1 MRHSCPATGIRIAGE
16 SFLTPWLLF
25 ALFGLFLAMPR
36 TASAQPMGKTAV
48 VPFGI
53 PDARTAL
60 SASDTLEAEL
70 TRRRVNVVSQH
81 EARDRF
87 TVRSRTPLTAT
98 DSDLDILAKQ
108 AREALQHVAFGRTA
122 AAEKSVREVIVRA
135 ERTLESLNRETARA
149 RQILDAC
156 LSLVR
161 GALHDGNREEAL
173 EHAMRCRRLVPDLA
187 PSEAAHP
194 ANVVGVLAEADDLLR
209 RMRTGKLTVSSQPQ
223 TACSVYLNGRH
234 LGTTPFVL
242 DRAAPGE
249 YRVQVECAP
258 DRPGRVHTVQLGD
271 EPVSMSVDT
280 AFDQAV
286 FSDPRLWLGYATERA
301 ARGLSAEHAIAIGR
315 EVRAEDV
322 VLLRIQANVAE
333 LTRVRVQQGRVAGR
347 ARAGWTGSGFERPS
361 LTKALAALFEGRV
374 EAEPLGVLEAEPLA
388 PAAAVSAASA
398 EEAPRAD
405 VARAPAAAPAAEPA
419 FPAGRKRTAYALTG
433 LSVVLFGTG
442 LGLELWAQDLKNQL
456 VESGMGDAPL
466 TKLPEQHDRV
476 SAASW
481 LGVASGPVGVLAA
494 ALWVEPRSHVPWWSW
509 GLGVLGLGALGVGIY
524 EVAIADQCSLPSD
537 DGCLRTH
544 ETTTR
549 GVLLMSAALPLLS
562 VPVLHLSRRS
572 HGLRV
577 SGTTLPGGGQLR
589 LSGHF

>member
-1 MRHSCPATGIRIAGE
+1 
-16 SFLTPWLLF
+16 
-25 ALFGLFLAMPR
+25 R
-36 TASAQPMGKTAV
+36 TSV
-48 VPFGI
+48 I
-53 PDARTAL
+53 
-60 SASDTLEAEL
+60 
-70 TRRRVNVVSQH
+70 SQH

-161 GALHDGNREEAL
+161 GALHDGKREEAL

-209 RMRTGKLTVSSQPQ
+209 RMRTGKLSVSSLPD

-249 YRVQVECAP
+249 YRVQVECASGKA
-258 DRPGRVHTVQLGD
+258 GRVHTVQLGD
-271 EPVSMSVDT
+271 EPVTLAVDT
-280 AFDQAV
+280 AFDRAV
-286 FSDPRLWLGYATERA
+286 FSDPRLWLGYETERA
-301 ARGLSAEHAIAIGR
+301 ARARAVEHAIAIGR

-322 VLLRIQANVAE
+322 VLLRIQGSLAE

-347 ARAGWTGSGFERPS
+347 AQASWSGSGFERTS
-361 LTKALAALFEGRV
+361 LVKALAALAEGRIDT
-374 EAEPLGVLEAEPLA
+374 EPLGVLEPEPVSA
-388 PAAAVSAASA
+388 PAPNAQDSSESVAPPSTPAAASAAAASTT
-398 EEAPRAD
+398 
-405 VARAPAAAPAAEPA
+405 PAQGVLPW
-419 FPAGRKRTAYALTG
+419 RKRTGYALTG
-433 LSVVLFGTG
+433 LSVALFATG
-442 LGLELWAQDLKNQL
+442 LGLELWSQSLQDDL
-456 VESGMGDAPL
+456 VQANSGDAPPTGL
-466 TKLPEQHDRV
+466 QDRYDRA

-481 LGVASGPVGVLAA
+481 LGVASGPVGFLAVLAWTA
-494 ALWVEPRSHVPWWSW
+494 PQSQVPWWSW
-509 GLGVLGLGALGVGIY
+509 TLGALGLGVAGVGIY
-524 EVAIADQCSLPSD
+524 QVAVSD
-537 DGCLRTH
+537 DCALYGESATDCLR
-544 ETTTR
+544 EKQTTTR
-549 GVLLMSAALPLLS
+549 GVLLLSAAIPLIS
-562 VPVLHLSRRS
+562 VPIVHLVRRS
-572 HGLRV
+572 GEERAPQIAG
-577 SGTTLPGGGQLR
+577 SALPGGGQLSVR
-589 LSGHF
+589 GRF